1 MRKMILSVISA
12 VLIAGS
18 ASAADA
24 AHHRR
29 AVSKTA
35 ERPPTGAPFRN
46 SNNAIA
52 PAPQANCPI
61 RGTRL
66 LPVADEDRA
75 GE

>member
-24 AHHRR
+24 AHHRH
-29 AVSKTA
+29 AVSKMA
-35 ERPPTGAPFRN
+35 ERAPTSAPFRN

-52 PAPQANCPI
+52 PAPQANWPYS
-61 RGTRL
+61 GYSA
-66 LPVADEDRA
+66 PA
-75 GE
+75 GR